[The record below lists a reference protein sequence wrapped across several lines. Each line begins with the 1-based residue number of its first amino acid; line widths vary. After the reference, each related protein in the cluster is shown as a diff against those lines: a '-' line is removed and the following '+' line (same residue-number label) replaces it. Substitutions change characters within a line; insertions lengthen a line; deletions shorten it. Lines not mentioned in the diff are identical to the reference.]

1 MTLILRRG
9 RGELRPILI
18 KTRAELISSLFVS
31 FHKMSVNSEER
42 ESLRQGIPVVLS
54 YLFAQTLQL
63 ANLPLKIVFK
73 IFDKDG
79 DGTVSISEFTQVLE
93 HLGVSSGEDEARS
106 IIKRVGRRNSN
117 SMNFEEFVEAIE
129 AATHT
134 HDHHACHEQ
143 ELQACFRAFDKNGD
157 GRISFEELEMAMKE
171 LGENMSYQE
180 LQEMM
185 NDGDTDNDGMIDF
198 EEFKRLMPAA

>member
-1 MTLILRRG
+1 
-9 RGELRPILI
+9 
-18 KTRAELISSLFVS
+18 
-31 FHKMSVNSEER
+31 MSVNSEER
-42 ESLRQGIPVVLS
+42 ESLRQ
-54 YLFAQTLQL
+54 
-63 ANLPLKIVFK
+63 VFK

-106 IIKRVGRRNSN
+106 IIKRVGRRNSI

-129 AATHT
+129 AATQT
-134 HDHHACHEQ
+134 HDHHPSHEEQ

-185 NDGDTDNDGMIDF
+185 KDGDTDNDGMIDF